1 VSAREIAASRGFA
14 ASLRPLAAAA
24 GALVLAVLLSR
35 WMGFYGVYLLT
46 LVEIFGITATGL
58 TLFMGYAGQLSIGQ
72 AAFFGL
78 GAYSA
83 ADLMKL
89 GVPFPLALMGGALA
103 ATVLGYGVGYVALRL
118 RGFYLAVVTL
128 AVGLIATQVFKNLD
142 VFTGGVSGMGGIPR
156 ATLGSV
162 RLDTPGAYFLAASVA
177 LVAVM
182 FMSWLI
188 VNSPAG
194 RVMRA
199 IAANELA
206 AQSVGVDTHTIKIH
220 VFAMS
225 TFFAGLAGGLYA
237 NLVHFITPDH
247 FGFGLSVQLLTM
259 AIVGGQ
265 RNVFGGLIG
274 AALIVWAGEEL
285 RSVPQWQPILYG
297 LLLIGAAMFMPGGVA
312 GLPALARRVWARRRV
327 SPA

>member
-1 VSAREIAASRGFA
+1 
-14 ASLRPLAAAA
+14 
-24 GALVLAVLLSR
+24 
-35 WMGFYGVYLLT
+35 
-46 LVEIFGITATGL
+46 
-58 TLFMGYAGQLSIGQ
+58 
-72 AAFFGL
+72 
-78 GAYSA
+78 
-83 ADLMKL
+83 
-89 GVPFPLALMGGALA
+89 
-103 ATVLGYGVGYVALRL
+103 
-118 RGFYLAVVTL
+118 
-128 AVGLIATQVFKNLD
+128 
-142 VFTGGVSGMGGIPR
+142 MGGIPR

-237 NLVHFITPDH
+237 GCRFS
-247 FGFGLSVQLLTM
+247 F
-259 AIVGGQ
+259 
-265 RNVFGGLIG
+265 
-274 AALIVWAGEEL
+274 
-285 RSVPQWQPILYG
+285 
-297 LLLIGAAMFMPGGVA
+297 
-312 GLPALARRVWARRRV
+312 
-327 SPA
+327 